1 MNVFAALALALA
13 FLAEGAVLP
22 GVAPSNSSA
31 TKGET
36 FTLTQVRN
44 QKFRGHDASIAFMK
58 AHLKYAPALPSQ
70 LSNAIKV
77 NSQLKA
83 KFVAITKSSMP
94 DLACRPSLVRP
105 HVLLTSRGR
114 RWANGVGPGGTIARR
129 RLRIHDTGAD
139 RDAGAV
145 DTVKLGHGI
154 VRLANVTCAVVVGS
168 WTFST
173 DTYGPSVRGQWIYKP
188 QRSTTSKLRVGE
200 SWQVRYAD
208 GASASG
214 IVYQDTVR
222 VGATSVSRQVVQAAV
237 QVSDDIAAD
246 VFSSGILGMA
256 NNGINTVRPNPA
268 RTYFDNVKDK
278 LAKPLFTADLHRQRV
293 GSYNFGYIDAKA
305 HTGGI
310 QYAKIDRHSP
320 FWKVAVSGFQVGS
333 RAGKYQNFGFKAIV
347 DTGTSLLLLPQNVVD
362 EYYDAVDGA
371 GMDRKQGMMV
381 FPCKARAPDFVFGI
395 GGYRGVVPGDFMKY
409 ANVNSTHC
417 FGGIQTS
424 GNIGFSVF
432 GDILIKA
439 QFVVFDQGNMQVGF
453 ANKNAA

>member
-1 MNVFAALALALA
+1 MMNVFAALALALA

-83 KFVAITKSSMP
+83 KFVAITKSS
-94 DLACRPSLVRP
+94 DGQTASVLAAPSPGVDSEYTIPVQIGTPAQLI
-105 HVLLTSRGR
+105 LL
-114 RWANGVGPGGTIARR
+114 N
-129 RLRIHDTGAD
+129 LDTGSSD
-139 RDAGAV
+139 F
-145 DTVKLGHGI
+145 
-154 VRLANVTCAVVVGS
+154 